1 VRALGLAL
9 VTTME
14 NPLVAKVLARFPDVA
29 PGSLTFPPEAESW
42 TEKDVELFVGSGGF
56 LKPKKRQVPKVT
68 PPPATSQATT
78 EKAPVSAPAKASAAV
93 DEVPQPRKQR
103 EPEEQAPTTA
113 DAADNSCQPKDETT
127 KVQRVAHPS
136 ATVTAAE
143 LPHTVWHEGE
153 YWAPY
158 TTYMED
164 VGERGF
170 RLSAALNKCERFRN
184 IGLQK
189 GAGVTLNDLK
199 QRFGAGILL
208 REFSIEMCAEPP
220 REIMSALWISL
231 RLQLPCS
238 PFMPMYQTVVPNGSD
253 IPVCRAVFGMLMLST
268 ETMTVLNDNKV
279 YEQVAVPLRRAF
291 QLSKPT
297 GQEGVPKFPRL
308 YPARGRPFRPTKL
321 LQAPYTVMPSDCD
334 MYRVI
339 FHPQMVGMCERTNFA
354 VNVTFREEPCVA
366 FYANLAKPVGVGDR
380 FKVSVFIEEQS
391 ARGLYLFVD
400 MRGSA
405 SMAAFAV
412 YGAPPGALFSEDL
425 AVCAAGRLASLAAF
439 AAGGGVA
446 PAADANLD
454 LSQCR
459 RQPVST

>member
-1 VRALGLAL
+1 
-9 VTTME
+9 
-14 NPLVAKVLARFPDVA
+14 
-29 PGSLTFPPEAESW
+29 
-42 TEKDVELFVGSGGF
+42 
-56 LKPKKRQVPKVT
+56 
-68 PPPATSQATT
+68 
-78 EKAPVSAPAKASAAV
+78 
-93 DEVPQPRKQR
+93 
-103 EPEEQAPTTA
+103 
-113 DAADNSCQPKDETT
+113 
-127 KVQRVAHPS
+127 
-136 ATVTAAE
+136 
-143 LPHTVWHEGE
+143 
-153 YWAPY
+153 
-158 TTYMED
+158 
-164 VGERGF
+164 
-170 RLSAALNKCERFRN
+170 
-184 IGLQK
+184 
-189 GAGVTLNDLK
+189 VTLNDLK

-238 PFMPMYQTVVPNGSD
+238 PFMPMYQTVVPDGSD

-308 YPARGRPFRPTKL
+308 YPVRGAPFRPTKL

-339 FHPQMVGMCERTNFA
+339 FHPQMVSVCERTNFG
-354 VNVTFREEPCVA
+354 VNATFREEPCIA

-380 FKVSVFIEEQS
+380 FKVSLFVEEPS
-391 ARGLYLFVD
+391 AATATRSTTAQARVLYIFVD

-412 YGAPPGALFSEDL
+412 YGSPPGALFSEDL
-425 AVCAAGRLASLAAF
+425 AACTAGRLTSLAAF
-439 AAGGGVA
+439 AAGGGAA
-446 PAADANLD
+446 PAADSTLD

-459 RQPVST
+459 RQAVTA

>member
-1 VRALGLAL
+1 
-9 VTTME
+9 
-14 NPLVAKVLARFPDVA
+14 
-29 PGSLTFPPEAESW
+29 
-42 TEKDVELFVGSGGF
+42 
-56 LKPKKRQVPKVT
+56 
-68 PPPATSQATT
+68 
-78 EKAPVSAPAKASAAV
+78 V
-93 DEVPQPRKQR
+93 DSVHQIHDQR
-103 EPEEQAPTTA
+103 EPKASTTVDSIHQIHEERERKVSTTA
-113 DAADNSCQPKDETT
+113 DTVDQPRE
-127 KVQRVAHPS
+127 QRGPKAHPS
-136 ATVTAAE
+136 ATVTPSE
-143 LPHTVWHEGE
+143 LPNTVWHEGE

-158 TTYMED
+158 ATYMED

-253 IPVCRAVFGMLMLST
+253 IPVCLAVFGMLMLST
-268 ETMTVLNDNKV
+268 ETMTVLNDNNV

-297 GQEGVPKFPRL
+297 GQEGVPKFPKL
-308 YPARGRPFRPTKL
+308 YPVRTAPFRPTKL
-321 LQAPYTVMPSDCD
+321 FQAPYTVMPSDCD

-339 FHPQMVGMCERTNFA
+339 FHPQMVSVCERTNFA
-354 VNVTFREEPCVA
+354 VNATFREEPCVA
-366 FYANLAKPVGVGDR
+366 FYANLAKPVGAGDR
-380 FKVSVFIEEQS
+380 FKVNVFVEEPPATAA
-391 ARGLYLFVD
+391 ARSPTAQARVLYVFVD
-400 MRGSA
+400 LRGSA
-405 SMAAFAV
+405 SMAAFAG
-412 YGAPPGALFSEDL
+412 YGSPPGALFSEDL
-425 AVCAAGRLASLAAF
+425 GACAVGRLASLAAF
-439 AAGGGVA
+439 SAGGRAA
-446 PAADANLD
+446 PAADATLD

-459 RQPVST
+459 RQAVTA